1 VNIVQLP
8 IAGITLKSTPGNP
21 NSTIPSDVEADFA
34 SLLGGILSEAEG
46 EGQSENLTLTPVIEH
61 ILLMLNGNDSDRSA
75 TETEISGLEDLF
87 GRLGEK
93 LLELVAEVTG
103 DGNAGID
110 RKELLSILDDF
121 VTDLAGEE
129 IDPGVKNVLVDLFA
143 GAKEIVSGEKL
154 EEGDL
159 LSGLPQK
166 IKSKLHLLLA
176 ESGRGM
182 NQDEKVLVQFKL
194 VSNLLGSVHS
204 RADGAGITA
213 DQADN
218 AVRPGT
224 GVGIRSPMIN
234 HPLNEVPG
242 ISVRSEHSPVF
253 KGELVPG
260 EGNMASKEP
269 GLKLV
274 VDQSMS
280 NAGMNSMEKETPVK
294 PQGDVATSTPGA
306 LEGLSGQ
313 KPVTPQGHIA
323 GLDNVKYQ
331 EAGARNVG
339 VNMPE
344 EPQGQPFKVVS
355 DNSGAD
361 QEASGLALGKKTQST
376 AEGAFNSLQSG
387 EQSLDS
393 SSGRPSDA
401 GNTGNIYS
409 HSQAPEAK
417 TSFAQEVGRASAANP
432 GQEPAKT
439 ANAGRDF
446 VNQVVEKFE
455 ILVEDGVSEAKVQ
468 LRPRHLGELKIH
480 LAIENGTMKAVLDAS
495 THQAK
500 EMLESNLSSLK
511 QSLESQGIQV
521 KEFSVSVGQQ
531 RENHGHNNNRFGRGR
546 HAGLRDTGTNPG
558 QIQMQAVRSMQGLGG
573 DKAVNYLA

>member
-1 VNIVQLP
+1 MNIVQLP
-8 IAGITLKSTPGNP
+8 IAGITLKSTSNEPA
-21 NSTIPSDVEADFA
+21 STIPSDGEANFA
-34 SLLGGILSEAEG
+34 SLLGGILSEVEG
-46 EGQSENLTLTPVIEH
+46 EGQSENLALKPVIEH
-61 ILLMLNGNDSDRSA
+61 ILLMLSGNGNDRGM
-75 TETEISGLEDLF
+75 TKTEISGLEDLS

-93 LLELVAEVTG
+93 LLELVAEATG
-103 DGNAGID
+103 DGNTGID

-121 VTDLAGEE
+121 VADLAGDEV
-129 IDPGVKNVLVDLFA
+129 DPGVKKVLVDLFA

-154 EEGDL
+154 EKGDL
-159 LSGLPQK
+159 LSGLPEK
-166 IKSKLHLLLA
+166 TKSKLHLLLA

-182 NQDEKVLVQFKL
+182 NQDEKVLIQFKL
-194 VSNLLGSVHS
+194 VSNLLGAVHP
-204 RADGAGITA
+204 RADGAGTTA
-213 DQADN
+213 NQAAN
-218 AVRPGT
+218 AVRSGA
-224 GVGIRSPMIN
+224 GIGDRLPMVN
-234 HPLNEVPG
+234 HPLSEVPG

-274 VDQSMS
+274 IDQSMP
-280 NAGMNSMEKETPVK
+280 NADMNSMEKEIPVVK

-306 LEGLSGQ
+306 LEGVSGQ
-313 KPVTPQGHIA
+313 KSATPQGHVA
-323 GLDNVKYQ
+323 GLDNVKHM
-331 EAGARNVG
+331 EAGARNVE
-339 VNMPE
+339 VNIPK
-344 EPQGQPFKVVS
+344 EPQGQPFKVAS
-355 DNSGAD
+355 DSSGAD
-361 QEASGLALGKKTQST
+361 QEALDLALGKKTQNT
-376 AEGAFNSLQSG
+376 AESAFGSLQSG
-387 EQSLDS
+387 EQGLDS

-401 GNTGNIYS
+401 GNIGHIYS

-417 TSFAQEVGRASAANP
+417 ASFAQEVTNS

-439 ANAGRDF
+439 ASANRDF
-446 VNQVVEKFE
+446 INQVVEKFE
-455 ILVEDGVSEAKVQ
+455 VLIEDGVSEAKVQ

-500 EMLESNLSSLK
+500 EMLESNLAALK

-531 RENHGHNNNRFGRGR
+531 RENHGHNNRFGRGR
-546 HAGLRDTGTNPG
+546 HAGLKDMGTNPG

-573 DKAVNYLA
+573 DKVVNYLA